1 MSLVRVVPR
10 IAVAVAAFFVVIAG
24 SAWATTPPH
33 GLPAP
38 SPTKVQAL
46 AAEPGD
52 PGDGDEGDESSED
65 ILRANEE
72 YAEARTAPADTV
84 DAAAFVEARNAASA
98 LPVFGGSWTEL
109 TTLPYQ
115 NDDPNY
121 RDPVFS
127 NSFAGWRLVTGRA
140 TALAVDGNTIWAG
153 FAAGGVWKSTNGG
166 GSWRPVFDNAASLSI
181 GSLAVDPADHSLWV
195 GTGEANTNSDAYAG
209 TGVLRS
215 ADGGRTF
222 QQVGGTGLQ
231 NHLIGRLVFDG
242 QGDVYAATSMG
253 LYERRAKDL
262 TSDWTLVLR
271 PGVGPFGTT
280 FVNDVVVRP
289 GTHGKSVLAN
299 VGWREGTAYNGFY
312 ASDKSGRAG
321 TWRKLA
327 VNGIADADIG
337 RSTFAYSSDGSR
349 LYAIVQSPR
358 KLLAPDPD
366 AGNTNLQG
374 VFVSPNGSPDGPYK
388 LIADEDKLVNSG
400 SALKGQPG
408 YGPGVQ
414 SWYNQFLAVDPSD
427 PRHVYV
433 GLEEVFETT
442 DGGKT
447 FTTPGPYWN
456 FPFACFQANPASC
469 PPTTHPD
476 QHAVAIAGNRV
487 FVGDDGGI
495 YSRALH
501 RASGW
506 SDHNAALRTLQYY
519 FAGVG
524 RLNGGLAYWGG
535 LQDNGESLQL
545 PGASQMVSPFG
556 GDGGDTLVD
565 PDNANRAVVEYTN
578 LDMALTTNGGQSDG
592 TTPAFREMTPSCFAA
607 TYTPDPCDP
616 TPRFTAP
623 FRGDVKAPTTHWVAG
638 GQYIWETTKGFDTTC
653 SATAC
658 DWKIIHDTGVGRSTT
673 ALSDVGDVV
682 YAGWCG
688 PCNPPT
694 TEGGAP
700 FASGIDTNYG
710 GTWHAL
716 SSPVLPNRFV
726 AAVIADPDNAAHVY
740 AVYNGFS
747 RRWIEGGGTGHVFE
761 SADGGATWT
770 DISGNLPDAPG
781 DDLVVDNGALTLAT
795 DIGVFTAKV
804 GGGAGTQWSRLGS
817 GLPTGAPS
825 NDLTQ
830 TPDGGRIVAATHGR
844 GLWSIPTP

>member
-1 MSLVRVVPR
+1 MSLIRAALR
-10 IAVAVAAFFVVIAG
+10 AAVAVSLFFVVMAG
-24 SAWATTPPH
+24 PARATPQHGRLSPP
-33 GLPAP
+33 GAQ
-38 SPTKVQAL
+38 VQAL
-46 AAEPGD
+46 AEGD
-52 PGDGDEGDESSED
+52 DDEGGESSED
-65 ILRANEE
+65 ILRASEE
-72 YAEARTAPADTV
+72 YAEARTAPADSV

-109 TTLPYQ
+109 TTIPYQ

-140 TALAVDGNTIWAG
+140 TALAVDGNTVWAG
-153 FAAGGVWKSTNGG
+153 FAAGGVWKSTNAGAT
-166 GSWRPVFDNAASLSI
+166 WRPVFDNAASLSI

-195 GTGEANTNSDAYAG
+195 GTGEANTNSDSYAG

-215 ADGGRTF
+215 GDGGRTF
-222 QQVGGTGLQ
+222 QQVGGTELQ
-231 NHLIGRLVFDG
+231 NHLVGRLVFDG

-253 LYERRAKDL
+253 LYKRRAKDL
-262 TSDWTLVLR
+262 TSSWALVLR

-289 GTHGKSVLAN
+289 GTHGRGVLAN
-299 VGWREGTAYNGFY
+299 VGWREGTSYNGFY
-312 ASDKSGRAG
+312 YSAKSGRPG
-321 TWRKLA
+321 TWRKLDVA
-327 VNGIADADIG
+327 GIDAADIG

-349 LYAIVQSPR
+349 LYALVQSPQ
-358 KLLAPDPD
+358 KLLAPDPH
-366 AGNTNLQG
+366 AGNTNLAG
-374 VFVSPNGSPDGPYK
+374 VFVSPDGSPDGPYK
-388 LIADEDKLVNSG
+388 LIADEAKLAASG
-400 SALKGQPG
+400 SALEGQPG

-414 SWYNQFLAVDPSD
+414 AWYNQFLAVDPSD
-427 PRHVYV
+427 ARHVYV

-456 FPFACFQANPASC
+456 FPFPCFATDPASC

-476 QHAVAIAGNRV
+476 QHAVAISGGRV
-487 FVGDDGGI
+487 YVGDDGGV
-495 YSRALH
+495 YSRSLRHAQ
-501 RASGW
+501 GW
-506 SDHNAALRTLQYY
+506 TDTNATLRTLQYY
-519 FAGVG
+519 FAGLG
-524 RLNGGLAYWGG
+524 RLGGGEAIWGG

-545 PGASQMVSPFG
+545 PGAKQMVSPFG

-565 PDNANRAVVEYTN
+565 PNDGNRAVVEYTD
-578 LDMALTTNGGQSDG
+578 LDMALTTNGGRSDG
-592 TTPAFREMTPSCFAA
+592 TTPAFREMTPSCFAFN
-607 TYTPDPCDP
+607 YTPNPCDP

-623 FRGDVKAPTTHWVAG
+623 FRGDPKAPTTHWVAG
-638 GQYIWETTKGFDTTC
+638 GEFVWETTKGFDTTC

-658 DWKIIHDTGVGRSTT
+658 DWKILHDTGAGHSITGLAV
-673 ALSDVGDVV
+673 VGDVV

-694 TEGGAP
+694 TPNGAP
-700 FASGIDTNYG
+700 FASGIDTNAG
-710 GTWHAL
+710 GTWHTV

-726 AAVIADPDNAAHVY
+726 AAVIADASNPAHVY

-747 RRWIEGGGTGHVFE
+747 RRWIQGAGTGHVFE
-761 SADGGATWT
+761 STDGGGTWT

-781 DDLVVDNGALTLAT
+781 DDLVIANGRLTLAT
-795 DIGVFTAKV
+795 DIGVFTARV
-804 GGGAGTQWSRLGS
+804 GGGAGTRWSRLGS
-817 GLPTGAPS
+817 GLPTGAPT

-830 TPDGGRIVAATHGR
+830 SPDGGRIVAATHGR

>member
-1 MSLVRVVPR
+1 MSLVRVVAR
-10 IAVAVAAFFVVIAG
+10 IAVAVFAFLVVLAG
-24 SAWATTPPH
+24 AAWATTPPH
-33 GLPAP
+33 GILSPAP
-38 SPTKVQAL
+38 GEVQSL

-52 PGDGDEGDESSED
+52 DEGDESSED
-65 ILRANEE
+65 ILRASEE
-72 YAEARTAPADTV
+72 YAEARTAPADSV
-84 DAAAFVEARNAASA
+84 DAAAFVEARNQASA

-109 TTLPYQ
+109 TTIPYQ

-121 RDPVFS
+121 RDPIWS

-140 TALAVDGNTIWAG
+140 TALAVDGGTIWAG

-166 GSWRPVFDNAASLSI
+166 NTWRPVFDSAPSLSI
-181 GSLAVDPADHSLWV
+181 GSLAVNPDDHSLWV

-209 TGVLRS
+209 TGILRS
-215 ADGGRTF
+215 TDGGRTF
-222 QQVGGTGLQ
+222 QQVGGSELQ
-231 NHLIGRLVFDG
+231 NHLVGRLVFDG
-242 QGDVYAATSMG
+242 RGNVYAATSMG
-253 LYERRAKDL
+253 LYKHRANNL
-262 TSDWTLVLR
+262 RSGWALVLR

-289 GTHGKSVLAN
+289 GTKGKGVLAN
-299 VGWREGTAYNGFY
+299 VGWREGTPYNGFY
-312 ASDKSGRAG
+312 YSDKSGKPG

-327 VNGIADADIG
+327 VAGIDDADIG

-349 LYAIVQSPR
+349 LYALVQSPE
-358 KLLAPDPD
+358 KLLEPDPD
-366 AGNTNLQG
+366 AGSTNLQG
-374 VFVSPNGSPDGPYK
+374 VFVSPNGAPAGPYK

-400 SALKGQPG
+400 SALKGQVG

-414 SWYNQFLAVDPSD
+414 AWYNQFLAVDPND
-427 PRHVYV
+427 ARHLYV

-456 FPFACFQANPASC
+456 FPFPCFQTDPASC

-476 QHAVAIAGNRV
+476 QHAVAIGGGRV

-495 YSRALH
+495 YSRSLH
-501 RASGW
+501 HATGW
-506 SDHNAALRTLQYY
+506 ADHNATLRTLQYY

-545 PGASQMVSPFG
+545 PGASRIVSPFG

-578 LDMALTTNGGQSDG
+578 LDMSLTTNGGRSDG
-592 TTPAFREMTPSCFAA
+592 TTSAFREMTPSCFAV

-623 FRGDVKAPTTHWVAG
+623 FRGDLKAPTTHWVAG
-638 GQYIWETTKGFDTTC
+638 GQYVWETTKGFDTTC

-658 DWKIIHDTGVGRSTT
+658 DWTIIHDNGAGRSAT
-673 ALSDVGDVV
+673 ALTDVGDVV
-682 YAGWCG
+682 YDGWCG

-694 TEGGAP
+694 SEGGAP

-710 GTWHAL
+710 GTWHTV
-716 SSPVLPNRFV
+716 SSPVLPNRYV
-726 AAVIADPDNAAHVY
+726 AAMIADPGDAAHVY

-747 RRWIEGGGTGHVFE
+747 RRWIPGGGIGHVFE
-761 SADGGATWT
+761 STDGGATWT

-781 DDLVVDNGALTLAT
+781 DDLVIAKGALTLAT

-804 GGGAGTQWSRLGS
+804 GGGASTTWSRLGS
-817 GLPTGAPS
+817 ALPTGAPT

-830 TPDGGRIVAATHGR
+830 TPDGGTIVAATHGR
-844 GLWSIPTP
+844 GLWSIPAP